1 MTDVH
6 GGNIYAVARELNRQ
20 PDEILDFSASINPL
34 GPSPMVW
41 KAIVAARKLI
51 THYPDPSCWELRRAL
66 GQRWGID
73 PEQIVVGNGSMEL
86 IDVVPRALKLKR
98 LLVVH
103 PTFSEYERAMA
114 RAGGSV
120 VTVYAK
126 RAQDYAIPID
136 RLVRLL
142 DSKEDQ
148 ARSFARSLVHSFD
161 GLVLCNPNSPTGR
174 TCSVDDVSH
183 LAKLAARRKLWLVLD
198 EAFAD
203 YCPERSVL
211 PQAAAWPRVI
221 VLRSMTKFYALPGLR
236 VGYAVAS
243 RSAARRL
250 RTHLSPWSVNAIGQV
265 AALAALSDQVHA
277 EKSLRFMA
285 RERDRFASLL
295 RTLPGC
301 RVIEPSANYIFLE
314 LPRGCQAT
322 TVTDRLRREGLLIRD
337 CSSVPGASARTIR
350 LAVRLPSDNDRL
362 VKVLSTMIEK
372 PNG

>member
-1 MTDVH
+1 
-6 GGNIYAVARELNRQ
+6 VARELNRQ

-41 KAIVAARKLI
+41 KAIVAARKLVA
-51 THYPDPSCWELRRAL
+51 HYPDPSCLELRQAL

-86 IDVVPRALKLKR
+86 IDAIPRALNLKR
-98 LLVVH
+98 LVVVH

-142 DSKEDQ
+142 DSKEGT
-148 ARSFARSLVHSFD
+148 ALSLD
-161 GLVLCNPNSPTGR
+161 GLVLCNPNSPIGR
-174 TCSVDDVSH
+174 TCSVEEVLH

-211 PQAAAWPRVI
+211 PQAASWPRVI

-236 VGYAVAS
+236 VGYAVAP
-243 RSAARRL
+243 RSVARRL
-250 RTHLSPWSVNAIGQV
+250 QIHLSPWSVNTIGQV
-265 AALAALSDQVHA
+265 AALAALGDQAHA

-301 RVIEPSANYIFLE
+301 LVIEPSANYVFVE
-314 LPRGCQAT
+314 LPHGWQART
-322 TVTDRLRREGLLIRD
+322 MAERLKRQGLLIRD
-337 CSSVPGASARTIR
+337 CSSVPGASARAIR

>member
-1 MTDVH
+1 VTDVH

-41 KAIVAARKLI
+41 KVIGAARTLVA
-51 THYPDPSCWELRRAL
+51 HYPDPSCLELRQAL

-86 IDVVPRALKLKR
+86 IDAIPRALKLKR

-126 RAQDYAIPID
+126 REQDYAIPID

-142 DSKEDQ
+142 DSKEGKALSL
-148 ARSFARSLVHSFD
+148 ARSFD

-211 PQAAAWPRVI
+211 PQAASWPRVI

-243 RSAARRL
+243 RSAAHRL

-265 AALAALSDQVHA
+265 AALAALGDKAHA

-301 RVIEPSANYIFLE
+301 RAIEPSANYIFVE
-314 LPRGCQAT
+314 LPRGWQAT

>member
-6 GGNIYAVARELNRQ
+6 GGNIYAVARELNRH

-41 KAIVAARKLI
+41 KAMVAARKLVA
-51 THYPDPSCWELRRAL
+51 HYPDPSCWELRQAL

-86 IDVVPRALKLKR
+86 IDAIPRTLNLKR
-98 LLVVH
+98 LVVVH

-114 RAGGSV
+114 RADGSV
-120 VTVYAK
+120 VTIYAK
-126 RAQDYAIPID
+126 RAQDYAIPLD
-136 RLVRLL
+136 SLVRLL
-142 DSKEDQ
+142 DSLDSKEGE
-148 ARSFARSLVHSFD
+148 ALSLD
-161 GLVLCNPNSPTGR
+161 GLMLCNPNSPTGQ
-174 TCSVDDVSH
+174 TCSVEEVSY
-183 LAKLAARRKLWLVLD
+183 LAKLAARRRLWLVLD

-211 PQAAAWPRVI
+211 PQAASWPRVI

-243 RSAARRL
+243 RSVARRL
-250 RTHLSPWSVNAIGQV
+250 RTHLSPWSVNTIGQV
-265 AALAALSDQVHA
+265 AALAALGDQAHA

-295 RTLPGC
+295 RALPGC
-301 RVIEPSANYIFLE
+301 QVIGPSANYIFVE
-314 LPRGCQAT
+314 LPRGWRART
-322 TVTDRLRREGLLIRD
+322 ATDRLRREGLLIRD
-337 CSSVPGASARTIR
+337 CSSVPGASARAIR

-362 VKVLSTMIEK
+362 VKVLSTMMEK

>member
-6 GGNIYAVARELNRQ
+6 GGNIYAVARELNRH

-41 KAIVAARKLI
+41 KVIGAARKLI
-51 THYPDPSCWELRRAL
+51 THYPDPSCWELRQAL

-73 PEQIVVGNGSMEL
+73 PEQIVMGNGSMEL
-86 IDVVPRALKLKR
+86 IDAIPRALKLRR
-98 LLVVH
+98 LLIVH
-103 PTFSEYERAMA
+103 PTFSEYGRAMA

-142 DSKEDQ
+142 DSKEGKALSL
-148 ARSFARSLVHSFD
+148 ARSFD
-161 GLVLCNPNSPTGR
+161 GLMLCNPNSPTGR
-174 TCSVDDVSH
+174 ICSVEEISH
-183 LAKLAARRKLWLVLD
+183 LAKLAARRRLWLVID

-211 PQAAAWPRVI
+211 PQAASWPQVI

-243 RSAARRL
+243 RSVAHRL
-250 RTHLSPWSVNAIGQV
+250 QTHLSPWSVNAIGQV
-265 AALAALSDQVHA
+265 AALAALGDRAHT

-295 RTLPGC
+295 KTLPGC
-301 RVIEPSANYIFLE
+301 RVIEPSANYTFVE
-314 LPRGCQAT
+314 LPCGWQAT
-322 TVTDRLRREGLLIRD
+322 MVTDRLRRMGLLIRD
-337 CSSVPGASARTIR
+337 CSSVPGASARAIR

>member
-6 GGNIYAVARELNRQ
+6 GGNIYAVARELNRH

-34 GPSPMVW
+34 GPSPTVW
-41 KAIVAARKLI
+41 KAIAAARKLA
-51 THYPDPSCWELRRAL
+51 THYPDPFCLELRQAL

-86 IDVVPRALKLKR
+86 IDVVPRALTLKR

-103 PTFSEYERAMA
+103 PTFSEYGRAMA

-120 VTVYAK
+120 VTVHAK

-136 RLVRLL
+136 RLVQLL
-142 DSKEDQ
+142 DSNEGE
-148 ARSFARSLVHSFD
+148 ALSLD

-183 LAKLAARRKLWLVLD
+183 LATLAARRKLWLVLD

-211 PQAAAWPRVI
+211 PQAASWPRVI

-236 VGYAVAS
+236 VGYAVVS
-243 RSAARRL
+243 RSVVRRL
-250 RTHLSPWSVNAIGQV
+250 RTQLPPWSVNAIGQV
-265 AALAALSDQVHA
+265 AALAALGDRAHA
-277 EKSLRFMA
+277 EKSLCFMNRA
-285 RERDRFASLL
+285 RARFASLL
-295 RTLPGC
+295 SALPGC
-301 RVIEPSANYIFLE
+301 RVIEPSANYVFVE
-314 LPRGCQAT
+314 LPQGWQARM
-322 TVTDRLRREGLLIRD
+322 VAARLKRQGLLIRD
-337 CSSVPGASARTIR
+337 CSSVPGASARAIR
-350 LAVRLPSDNDRL
+350 VAVRRPLENNRL
-362 VKVLSTMIEK
+362 IKALSTLLGDR
-372 PNG
+372 NG